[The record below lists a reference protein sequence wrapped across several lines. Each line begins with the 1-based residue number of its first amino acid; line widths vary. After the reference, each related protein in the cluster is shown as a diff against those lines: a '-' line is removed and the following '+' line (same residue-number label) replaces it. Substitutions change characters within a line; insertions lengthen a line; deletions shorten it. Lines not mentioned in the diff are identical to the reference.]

1 MSGKKRSKLLISL
14 LVLASVLLAACAQAA
29 TQPTTQTE
37 TPGTTSNTTGQEG
50 AEPTSVRMALLPI
63 VDNLPMYVAQQEGLF
78 NKSGLNVDLIPVASA
93 AERDQVVNAGQA
105 DGMINELISTLL
117 YNKDQVQVQVVRFA
131 RAATPETHMYSIL
144 ASGKNDINSPE
155 GLKGVEIGISQG
167 TIIEYVT
174 DRLLQAEGLA
184 SEEIKSVAVP
194 KMPDRMALL
203 GTGELKA
210 ATLPEPLASVAIGQG
225 ARVVVDDTRHPE
237 YGYSTYAFRKAFIDE
252 HPEAVR
258 AFLAAI
264 EEAVAL
270 INADPSKY
278 KPLLMENNLLPE
290 PVAGSFEV
298 PNFVT
303 ASVPPESSW
312 NDSLAWMKEKG
323 LISTEVPYSSSVTAD
338 YLPK

>member
-1 MSGKKRSKLLISL
+1 
-14 LVLASVLLAACAQAA
+14 
-29 TQPTTQTE
+29 
-37 TPGTTSNTTGQEG
+37 
-50 AEPTSVRMALLPI
+50 
-63 VDNLPMYVAQQEGLF
+63 
-78 NKSGLNVDLIPVASA
+78 
-93 AERDQVVNAGQA
+93 
-105 DGMINELISTLL
+105 
-117 YNKDQVQVQVVRFA
+117 
-131 RAATPETHMYSIL
+131 MYSIL
-144 ASGKNDINSPE
+144 ASGKNDISTPD

-174 DRLLQAEGLA
+174 DRLLQAEGLTP
-184 SEEIKSVAVP
+184 EDIKNVAVP

-252 HPEAVR
+252 NPEAVR

-278 KPLLMENNLLPE
+278 KSLLLETTCCRNR
-290 PVAGSFEV
+290 
-298 PNFVT
+298 
-303 ASVPPESSW
+303 
-312 NDSLAWMKEKG
+312 
-323 LISTEVPYSSSVTAD
+323 
-338 YLPK
+338 